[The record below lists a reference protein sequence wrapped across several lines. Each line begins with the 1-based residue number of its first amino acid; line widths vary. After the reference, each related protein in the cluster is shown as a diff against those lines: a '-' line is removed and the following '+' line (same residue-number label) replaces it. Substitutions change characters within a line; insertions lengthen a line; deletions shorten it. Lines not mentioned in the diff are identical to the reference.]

1 MPDGRNGEPDQS
13 NRLNG
18 NRVSNAGIP
27 REVKDFL
34 SKNITSIEQL
44 EILLLVFRNTAKTW
58 QLGEIAQPLGIQTDA
73 AENCLQTLVE
83 RGLVQKHASV
93 KQYQATVSEEL
104 YRRVATVAKT
114 YSERRITMINF
125 IFSRHL
131 DRIRAFADS
140 FKLKKDE

>member
-1 MPDGRNGEPDQS
+1 M
-13 NRLNG
+13 
-18 NRVSNAGIP
+18 SNAGIP

-58 QLGEIAQPLGIQTDA
+58 QLAEIAQTLGIQLDA
-73 AENCLQTLVE
+73 TENCLQKLSE
-83 RGLVQKHASV
+83 RGLVQKQASLM
-93 KQYQATVSEEL
+93 QYQATANDEL
-104 YRRVATVAKT
+104 YRRITDVAKT

>member
-1 MPDGRNGEPDQS
+1 M
-13 NRLNG
+13 
-18 NRVSNAGIP
+18 SNAGIP

-44 EILLLVFRNTAKTW
+44 EILLLVFRNTAKNW
-58 QLGEIAQPLGIQTDA
+58 RQEEIAQTLGIQMDA
-73 AENCLQTLVE
+73 TENCLRMLSE
-83 RGLVQKHASV
+83 RGLVDKHASTMH
-93 KQYQATVSEEL
+93 YQASANEEL
-104 YRRVATVAKT
+104 HRQIATVAKS

>member
-1 MPDGRNGEPDQS
+1 M
-13 NRLNG
+13 
-18 NRVSNAGIP
+18 SNAGIP

-58 QLGEIAQPLGIQTDA
+58 QLAEIAQTLGIQADA
-73 AENCLQTLVE
+73 TENCLQMLSE
-83 RGLVQKHASV
+83 RGLVQKHASAM
-93 KQYQATVSEEL
+93 QYQATADDEL
-104 YRRVATVAKT
+104 YRRIVAVAKT